1 MSRVRDW
8 RWWVMGA
15 CLIGGLV
22 GVAAVGFFIGQ
33 WGMSVERA
41 SWQAERSMY
50 LARFPKVRQE
60 TREACTREFAGR
72 IEGLEK
78 LNERSEQALADLKAQ
93 MTDTHELAAYTLRF
107 LGDRAKL
114 TDARTATM
122 LKQTRAA
129 AAAAVAA
136 AKKTEVV
143 EQKVSVA
150 TASAAE
156 AASTAKATEK
166 KLDTATHPT
175 AVAPS
180 TPWAGSRR

>member
-8 RWWVMGA
+8 RWWVVGV
-15 CLIGGLV
+15 CLLGGLA

-33 WGMSVERA
+33 WGMSIERA
-41 SWQAERSMY
+41 NWQAERSAY

-72 IEGLEK
+72 IEGLQK
-78 LNERSEQALADLKAQ
+78 LN
-93 MTDTHELAAYTLRF
+93 ELAAYTLRC
-107 LGDRAKL
+107 LGDRAKV
-114 TDARTATM
+114 TDARAATM

-136 AKKTEVV
+136 AKKTDVV

-175 AVAPS
+175 AVVPS